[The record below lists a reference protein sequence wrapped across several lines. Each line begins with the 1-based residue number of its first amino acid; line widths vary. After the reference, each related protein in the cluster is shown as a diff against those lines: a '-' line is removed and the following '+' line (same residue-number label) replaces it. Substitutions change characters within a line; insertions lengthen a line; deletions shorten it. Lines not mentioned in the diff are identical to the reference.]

1 MEGVMWLLEID
12 ILKNGDFWIL
22 CQEKNKY
29 ILKAEIIMKKFI
41 VLVLCVAV
49 LICSI
54 ACLPA
59 IDAEAA
65 KKFGTHTF
73 ECRDQ
78 YQSLVFSNTLSAN
91 LYFEDCPTKWVK
103 KKADYE
109 ADVRV
114 HTSDM
119 ISYSAYHNLYCDT
132 SGNIS
137 YASDLFQIYGSS
149 K

>member
-1 MEGVMWLLEID
+1 
-12 ILKNGDFWIL
+12 
-22 CQEKNKY
+22 
-29 ILKAEIIMKKFI
+29 MKKMI
-41 VLVLCVAV
+41 VLILCVAV
-49 LICSI
+49 LTCSVV
-54 ACLPA
+54 AMPA
-59 IDAEAA
+59 MDVEAA
-65 KKFGTHTF
+65 DRFGTHKF
-73 ECRDQ
+73 NH
-78 YQSLVFSNTLSAN
+78 YSKNNGAYLFSNTLSAN
-91 LYFEDCPTKWVK
+91 YEYVKGIKVRCLNGVYIGPVGISHYLYFEDCPTKWVK

-119 ISYSAYHNLYCDT
+119 ITYSAYHNLYCDT